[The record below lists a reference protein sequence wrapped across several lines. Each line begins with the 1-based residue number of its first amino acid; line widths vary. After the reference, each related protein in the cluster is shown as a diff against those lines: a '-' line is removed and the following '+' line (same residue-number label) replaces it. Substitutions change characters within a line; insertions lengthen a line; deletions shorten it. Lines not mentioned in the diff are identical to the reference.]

1 MTRTAS
7 NADDLREKA
16 KKEAALLVLR
26 GKFSLEQVKKK
37 IGAKY
42 GLAHVLRNSEILEK
56 IGSRARS
63 EKVMRLLRLRKVR
76 TLSGVAPIA
85 VMTMSGCPH
94 GRCTYCPRGSEAA
107 QSYTGFEPASLRA
120 RQNAF
125 DGYSQVKARLESLRQ
140 IGHDVD
146 KCELIVMGGTFNSMP
161 KKYQMEF
168 MKGCIEAMN
177 GGKKSAS
184 LEEALKKN
192 EKAPV
197 RAVGITF
204 ETRPDWAREK
214 DVDWLL
220 SMGATR
226 VELGVQTLD
235 DAVYARV
242 KRGHTVADVVNATR
256 VLKDSALKVCY
267 HMMPGLYADKEKDVR
282 IFKRLFD
289 DPDFRPDMLK
299 IYPCLVLEG
308 TELYDQW
315 KKGRYTPYDSEKAA
329 DVIAEAS
336 KYIPPYVRVMRMQRD
351 IPAQLI
357 AAGVKHGNL
366 RQLVDERMKQ
376 CGIKCKCI
384 RCREMGLKGMKIEDA
399 ELALARLDY
408 DASGGREI
416 FLSFEDK
423 KKDVI
428 AGFLRLRLPGRP
440 HRKELQGAALVREL
454 HVYGRAA
461 PIGAKRGA
469 SARLQHHGLGAR
481 LLAEA
486 ERIAGEEWDAKRIAV
501 MSGVG
506 VRDYYRHSS
515 YTLQGPYMVKRAAG
529 RKIY

>member
-1 MTRTAS
+1 MTRKARDAEETG
-7 NADDLREKA
+7 DLRERA
-16 KKEAALLVLR
+16 KKEAAALVLQ

-37 IGAKY
+37 TGAKY
-42 GLAHVLRNSEILEK
+42 GLARVLKNSEILEK
-56 IGSRARS
+56 IGREARS
-63 EKVMRLLRLRKVR
+63 EKVMQILRLRKVR

-94 GRCTYCPRGSEAA
+94 GRCTYCPRGGEAA

-125 DGYSQVKARLESLRQ
+125 DGYAQVKARLGSLRQ

-161 KKYQMEF
+161 RAYQMRF

-177 GGKKSAS
+177 GRRSAS
-184 LEEALKKN
+184 LAAALRAN

-204 ETRPDWAREK
+204 ETRPDWAQEK

-220 SMGATR
+220 AMGATR
-226 VELGVQTLD
+226 VEMGVQTLSD
-235 DAVYARV
+235 EIYKRV
-242 KRGHTVADVVNATR
+242 KRGHTVSDVIDATR

-282 IFKRLFD
+282 MFKRLFE

-308 TELYDQW
+308 TELYDEW
-315 KKGRYTPYDSEKAA
+315 KRGEFEPYDSAKAA
-329 DVIAEAS
+329 EVIAEAS

-366 RQLVDERMKQ
+366 RQLVDACMKER
-376 CGIKCKCI
+376 GIKCRCI
-384 RCREMGLKGMKIEDA
+384 RCREMGLKGMKMEEA
-399 ELALARLDY
+399 ELKLERLEY
-408 DASGGREI
+408 AASGGKEV

-423 KKDVI
+423 KKDVL

-454 HVYGRAA
+454 HVYGRAV
-461 PIGAKRGA
+461 PIGGA
-469 SARLQHHGLGAR
+469 GGGRASLQHHGLGAR

-486 ERIAGEEWDAKRIAV
+486 ERIAGQEWHMKKLAV
-501 MSGVG
+501 ISGVG
-506 VRDYYRHSS
+506 ARDYYRRAG
-515 YTLQGPYMVKRAAG
+515 YALQGQYMVKKVAG
-529 RKIY
+529 S